1 MDMSRHFRTLIIIT
15 WTVLALAACSGSSF
29 DASSSTPS
37 PSTPLTAE
45 EIITRMQQAPLKDAT
60 FTEQVNSQ
68 TAGSAVGIPITVVAT
83 VKGNGHLI
91 THPKRVEVQLSG
103 TVPESTFSAQNVIV
117 DASGSYVQVSGDTHW
132 SKTNSSGAT
141 VSSVGPDL
149 VLNYTQLQGATLVG
163 SEIINGIATW
173 HLKGTPPINT
183 NIVVNGGV
191 TNITNVSSSTDV
203 AATED
208 IWVRQ
213 DNYYPV
219 KIEVQTTSN
228 ISAPSTTIH
237 VAANEHI
244 LFTAWDTGITIS
256 TPQE

>member
-1 MDMSRHFRTLIIIT
+1 MRISQHFRALILLIM
-15 WTVLALAACSGSSF
+15 WSVLALTACSGTGSSF
-29 DASSSTPS
+29 DTSAT
-37 PSTPLTAE
+37 TPLTAS
-45 EIITRMQQAPLKDAT
+45 EIVTHMQQAPLKDAT
-60 FTEQVNSQ
+60 FTERVNSQ
-68 TAGSAVGIPITVVAT
+68 TAGSAVGIPIGVAVTVN
-83 VKGNGHLI
+83 GNGHLT

-103 TVPESTFSAQNVIV
+103 TVPQSTYSAQNVIV
-117 DASGSYVQVSGDTHW
+117 DASGSYVQVTGDTHW
-132 SKTNSSGAT
+132 SKTNVSGAT
-141 VSSVGPDL
+141 VSNVGPDL

-163 SEIINGIATW
+163 PEIINGIATW
-173 HLKGTPPINT
+173 HLRGTPLINT
-183 NIVVNGGV
+183 NVAVNAGV
-191 TNITNVSSSTDV
+191 TNIANVSSSTDV

-237 VAANEHI
+237 VTANEHI

-256 TPQE
+256 AP